1 MKRRSILK
9 GILGALF
16 APVLPKIPAEAL
28 APIVEAPVPP
38 AALFGLQV
46 ESGFITEGYVLS
58 SYVRTPGMP
67 WRRVAKSFTKDE
79 VAEHGGVMAL
89 SINPHGK
96 LGVDW
101 DSEMIVGPHPG
112 PETPEMFNR
121 RLTVSR
127 ASTAY
132 YWAEEDMSQE
142 ERALAG
148 KEYRKALSEAIAER
162 RALVWSE
169 CDDEAKTHAR
179 LAKQYL
185 AYAMRYR
192 KLWLHG
198 EKRRYLRR
206 SPTLFEPGRQNLVL
220 KSNEFTPEKW
230 S

>member
-121 RLTVSR
+121 RLTVSP
-127 ASTAY
+127 ASQAY
-132 YWAEEDMSQE
+132 YWADVEASAE
-142 ERALAG
+142 ERA
-148 KEYRKALSEAIAER
+148 
-162 RALVWSE
+162 
-169 CDDEAKTHAR
+169 EAKITYREYLDAAAHAR
-179 LAKQYL
+179 QHSLGHKMIAQHLAD
-185 AYAMRYR
+185 AMRYR

-198 EKRRYLRR
+198 EKRRTLKW
-206 SPTLFEPGRQNLVL
+206 SPLPEEPPTNLAL